1 MRISDWSSDVC
12 SSDLDLVGPLEV
24 FADANDGLGRAA
36 YELTVAAVEPGQVR
50 TSSGLGVVADVALA
64 DVRGKVDTLV
74 VVGGDGTYE
83 VYDDEELNAQVRRL
97 AGSATRVT
105 TVCSGAFVLANAG
118 RLDRRRAT
126 THSRAC
132 WMLAPAFPSV
142 PVGP

>member
-1 MRISDWSSDVC
+1 MLGPMAARSRPHRVVFVVFEGLQG
-12 SSDLDLVGPLEV
+12 LDLVGPLEV

-83 VYDDEELNAQVRRL
+83 VYDDEELNAQVRTP
-97 AGSATRVT
+97 AGTAPPVQSG
-105 TVCSGAFVLANAG
+105 CPGAFVPATPGLPGGG
-118 RLDRRRAT
+118 R
-126 THSRAC
+126 
-132 WMLAPAFPSV
+132 APT
-142 PVGP
+142 